1 VQAMG
6 QANARPRPR
15 WWQRPKTM
23 DAVSFY
29 AYTSPWIF
37 GFLVFTLGPM
47 LASIYFS
54 LTEWNMLSAPR
65 FVGLA
70 NFSKLLTTDKVFYHS
85 LWVTAYYTFGSVP
98 LGMVAGL
105 LIALLMNAKVRGIT
119 VFRTIYYLP
128 SLVSGVAVALL
139 WRWVFNPQMGVI
151 NGLLWQVGIK
161 GPGWVFSQ
169 DWVIP
174 SFIIMSLWG
183 VGGSMIIYLASLQ
196 GVPSELYEAANI
208 DGAGSWRR
216 FLSITLPM
224 ISPVLF
230 FNLIMGIIGSFQV
243 FTQSFVMTEGGPNNG
258 SLFLVLYLYRNAFQ
272 YFKMGYASS
281 LAWVLF
287 LIIMVF
293 TLLVF
298 RSSSVWVYYESEVRR

>member
-1 VQAMG
+1 MG
-6 QANARPRPR
+6 RAKAVTRAH

-29 AYTSPWIF
+29 TYVSPWIV

-47 LASIYFS
+47 VVSVYFS
-54 LTEWNMLSAPR
+54 LTDWDMLSPAE
-65 FVGLA
+65 FVGLG
-70 NFSKLLTTDKVFYHS
+70 NFIQLLTRDRIFYKS
-85 LWVTAYYTFGSVP
+85 AVTTAYYTFGSVP
-98 LGMVAGL
+98 LGMVVGL
-105 LIALLMNAKVRGIT
+105 LIAMLMNSKVRGIT

-151 NGLLWQVGIK
+151 NGLLWQIGIK
-161 GPGWVFSQ
+161 GPGWVFSE

-208 DGAGSWRR
+208 DGAGSGRR
-216 FLSITLPM
+216 FLAITLPM

-230 FNLIMGIIGSFQV
+230 FNLIMGMIGSFQV
-243 FTQSFVMTEGGPNNG
+243 FTQSFVMTEGGPNNA

-272 YFKMGYASS
+272 YFKMGYASA

-287 LIIMVF
+287 AIIMVF